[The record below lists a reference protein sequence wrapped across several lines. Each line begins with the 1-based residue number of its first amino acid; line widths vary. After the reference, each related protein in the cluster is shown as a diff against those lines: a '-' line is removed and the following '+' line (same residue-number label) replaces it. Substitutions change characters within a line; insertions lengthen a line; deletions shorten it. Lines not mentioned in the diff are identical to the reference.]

1 MIISPPFLPARLANI
16 SDAAFV
22 TDAMPVAAV
31 TCPGTSV
38 PEGSFPISLK
48 LGWHGG
54 THLHAPH
61 AGNATLP
68 VRAIADGE
76 IVFARK
82 PTAPNTE
89 IAHPLNYNPYGSSA
103 SWTDDG
109 MVIIRH
115 STDIG
120 DGDMA
125 HEVVF
130 YSIIMHLSELKAN
143 VLKVARGS
151 ATAAERRIYRKDEIG
166 LAGRVYSAADH
177 IHIEI
182 ACDDTNL
189 RKLLGRTTGLLSYS
203 DDGRSDAIYGEMY
216 FHIPSGAQ
224 VFSEKPVAQLTTA
237 HSQPAKPNAHAALPS
252 PVPMTALY
260 TTTEACIIGLR
271 YAGGDGITGH
281 LGDAYLSTY
290 QLNGS
295 LLGAPVEDPGG
306 EYDLYARADAIS
318 KAHPESARPAPS
330 AVYELLR
337 FGRVINTANETLT
350 PNDCPHWRRV
360 RYDGGEGWINLNA
373 ANITKFSDADFPH
386 WKGWKL
392 IDDDTD
398 DDSRSDSALL
408 TGIIEDASNADGKLS
423 RSELERRVGL
433 PEVRLAL
440 NRTICKFPS
449 EWNQDS
455 VDARWG
461 WLQTDP
467 EFKLEGEDWDN
478 FRKHIVALTIPAS
491 SLPEPLRG
499 KHWHFHP
506 LSFITHFRR
515 CGWLSLREMAR
526 LIPRQM
532 GRSHSGTDIA
542 WTQALQK
549 LDNPESHIRA
559 ISINQVFRKYGFNSV
574 NRQTA
579 FFAQVYIETGLLR
592 LTIEGGAG
600 ALSTHQPMTRYYA
613 AFYGRGLMQLT
624 WASAYEAYGQYRKF
638 PNHVGHYVDPRITA
652 TSTHYWAAPTTDA
665 HGHVHSDQRLW
676 SPRYDPAI
684 VASDDYNVCDSACF
698 YWITKSF
705 LGQKNIHRIADE
717 GITTET
723 IGKMSILVNGG
734 GNGYNDRQQYGSFV
748 FRYHSDVTDT
758 SIDETLRVTRQI
770 IHTVNHHTVWGTSG
784 VPVNVYVNYTAQ
796 RE

>member
-515 CGWLSLREMAR
+515 CGWLSAEELAKVYPNSAYPIHALSLINQTPETVREKYRNDINKVVEKYFITTPTRRTHFFGQGAVESMCLALMVEGVASFSRNPQHISFQSEVTGYYNPPAGGYLDYLNGRLGNIENGDGPKFRGRGMKQLTGRENYSKYWVYKGWISPDSFQSPWWNPVRLRRAPQITEPQLLSINSYNAIDAGGWYWDAGSSPNNYTSINR
-526 LIPRQM
+526 TITNNNFSDVLINSVTRAIN
-532 GRSHSGTDIA
+532 GGVNGIAERISHTQRIA
-542 WTQALQK
+542 KIL
-549 LDNPESHIRA
+549 LDN
-559 ISINQVFRKYGFNSV
+559 
-574 NRQTA
+574 
-579 FFAQVYIETGLLR
+579 
-592 LTIEGGAG
+592 
-600 ALSTHQPMTRYYA
+600 
-613 AFYGRGLMQLT
+613 
-624 WASAYEAYGQYRKF
+624 
-638 PNHVGHYVDPRITA
+638 
-652 TSTHYWAAPTTDA
+652 
-665 HGHVHSDQRLW
+665 
-676 SPRYDPAI
+676 
-684 VASDDYNVCDSACF
+684 
-698 YWITKSF
+698 
-705 LGQKNIHRIADE
+705 
-717 GITTET
+717 
-723 IGKMSILVNGG
+723 
-734 GNGYNDRQQYGSFV
+734 
-748 FRYHSDVTDT
+748 
-758 SIDETLRVTRQI
+758 
-770 IHTVNHHTVWGTSG
+770 
-784 VPVNVYVNYTAQ
+784 
-796 RE
+796 